1 MATCMI
7 DATKIDDEI
16 KYLDF
21 EPKKKFGGE

>member
-1 MATCMI
+1 MI